1 MINRRIQSLTGPDAH
16 DGIRDARHAP
26 WLRLAIAA
34 AVLAL
39 PCLALSWTLA
49 GRLGAGWEAAS
60 VATTLF
66 VAGAALATV
75 GMAAGYPHTRLGVAN
90 AVTLFRLALAAPLSV
105 PLMAAGALVADPVAG
120 WAVFGLALVAL
131 SLDGVDGWAAR
142 RANLASTF
150 GARFDME
157 VDAVLAALLALL
169 VWQTGAAGS
178 WVLVLG
184 FARYAFV
191 AAAVGLPWLAAPLPE
206 SRARKAVCVL
216 QIGTLILCLAPV
228 VMPPVS
234 TAAALVA
241 TAALVWSFGRDIRW
255 LWRHAGRSVA

>member
-1 MINRRIQSLTGPDAH
+1 MIDRRIQSTAGSHLH
-16 DGIRDARHAP
+16 DGTPVARHAA
-26 WLRLAIAA
+26 WIRLFVAA
-34 AVLAL
+34 AVLAF
-39 PCLALSWTLA
+39 PCLGLSLVLA
-49 GRLGAGWEAAS
+49 GRLGAGPEP
-60 VATTLF
+60 VAVAGMLF
-66 VAGAALATV
+66 LAGAALAV
-75 GMAAGYPHTRLGVAN
+75 AGMAAGYPHRRIGLAN
-90 AVTLFRLALAAPLSV
+90 AVTLGRLALAV
-105 PLMAAGALVADPVAG
+105 PLAVPLLATEALTADPATG

-142 RANLASTF
+142 RADLTSAF

-178 WVLVLG
+178 WVLFLG

-191 AAAVGLPWLAAPLPE
+191 AAALVLPWLAAPLPD

-228 VMPPVS
+228 VGPPAS

-255 LWRHAGRSVA
+255 LSRQAGRSAA